1 LDRRGLNFYAIN
13 LKFLQIV
20 DKYMAYSLWKFH
32 IDNLKTVISRNFFIL
47 QKYFRFLDRLGL
59 NFYAINLKFL
69 QIVDKYVAYTLWKF
83 HIDSLKTVISRN
95 FFILHK
101 YFRILD
107 RLGLNFYAINLK
119 FSQTV
124 DNYMAY
130 TLWKFHIDS
139 LKTVISRNFF
149 ISENI
154 FAFCGGSCGGS
165 YGGKEWTL
173 LNINFQIFYI
183 KSSI

>member
-1 LDRRGLNFYAIN
+1 
-13 LKFLQIV
+13 
-20 DKYMAYSLWKFH
+20 M
-32 IDNLKTVISRNFFIL
+32 
-47 QKYFRFLDRLGL
+47 LGL
-59 NFYAINLKFL
+59 NFYAINLKFS
-69 QIVDKYVAYTLWKF
+69 QTVDNFMAYTLWKF

-95 FFILHK
+95 FFISQK

-149 ISENI
+149 ISRKYFRILDRLDLNFYSI
-154 FAFCGGSCGGS
+154 NLNAAFTKKTVAAAVAAKNEHC
-165 YGGKEWTL
+165 WT
-173 LNINFQIFYI
+173 
-183 KSSI
+183 